1 MVAAA
6 DRISNACGR
15 VQAMPQ
21 IRRALLAREALIVA
35 AGKTVFFGQGEARLR
50 KILAWTGRGGMVA
63 TSLILLARRYLAGG
77 KVARDQK
84 FPYALFVGIGAL
96 REMRLRTDVA
106 GQVGQ
111 APQFVDERTPDGF
124 NGLPAPGLR
133 RIMYHWLRVTREAA
147 SILSEKDPDFARID
161 LLSTLTMRI
170 HDLAYLLALFE
181 HLHAGR
187 PEMRVSCST
196 ADLPAH
202 AACLAGFRVE
212 YRQHGFLART
222 LVFPGFSAMVALT
235 AFEGQY
241 VADRIPSL
249 AVSLGAPC
257 TDRAPVMATLAFA
270 GDRQASDPVQVTTI
284 ANLALARGFRVVVRP
299 HPKGFDELWS
309 GIRGQRGVV
318 FDAEGGFE
326 DFLEK
331 WRPAFLASWFSTTLL
346 DGLHAGAVP
355 ITLARST
362 DRLVLAIEEIALSWP
377 EEAARIETCMR
388 DDAERDRVYSKKYSA
403 I

>member
-1 MVAAA
+1 MDPTFTLVGAMMLVLS
-6 DRISNACGR
+6 IILSPLSSR
-15 VQAMPQ
+15 VGMPV
-21 IRRALLAREALIVA
+21 LLI
-35 AGKTVFFGQGEARLR
+35 F
-50 KILAWTGRGGMVA
+50 LAVGMVMGEDGP
-63 TSLILLARRYLAGG
+63 GG
-77 KVARDQK
+77 IRFD
-84 FPYALFVGIGAL
+84 
-96 REMRLRTDVA
+96 
-106 GQVGQ
+106 
-111 APQFVDERTPDGF
+111 
-124 NGLPAPGLR
+124 
-133 RIMYHWLRVTREAA
+133 
-147 SILSEKDPDFARID
+147 DF
-161 LLSTLTMRI
+161 
-170 HDLAYLLALFE
+170 E
-181 HLHAGR
+181 
-187 PEMRVSCST
+187 
-196 ADLPAH
+196 
-202 AACLAGFRVE
+202 
-212 YRQHGFLART
+212 
-222 LVFPGFSAMVALT
+222 
-235 AFEGQY
+235 
-241 VADRIPSL
+241 
-249 AVSLGAPC
+249 
-257 TDRAPVMATLAFA
+257 LAF
-270 GDRQASDPVQVTTI
+270 VI